1 MLRIFKKINIFE
13 KLHRLQ
19 KSKKLQ
25 RLQLL
30 QRFEKLQK
38 SKRFV
43 NKELVNLE
51 KSGQKKATQSGWRNK
66 YSLETTLKIRG
77 RKSQRATL
85 THLTSSTKFTLLCIA
100 P

>member
-19 KSKKLQ
+19 K
-25 RLQLL
+25 
-30 QRFEKLQK
+30 LQK
-38 SKRFV
+38 SKRLV

-85 THLTSSTKFTLLCIA
+85 THLTSSTKFT
-100 P
+100 

>member
-25 RLQLL
+25 RLQ
-30 QRFEKLQK
+30 RFEKLQK
-38 SKRFV
+38 SKRLV

-85 THLTSSTKFTLLCIA
+85 THLTSSTKFT
-100 P
+100 

>member
-13 KLHRLQ
+13 KLQRLQ

-25 RLQLL
+25 ILH
-30 QRFEKLQK
+30 RFQKLQK
-38 SKRFV
+38 SKRLV

-85 THLTSSTKFTLLCIA
+85 THLTSSTKFT
-100 P
+100 

>member
-13 KLHRLQ
+13 KLQRLQ

-25 RLQLL
+25 RLQ
-30 QRFEKLQK
+30 RFEKLQK
-38 SKRFV
+38 SKRLV

-85 THLTSSTKFTLLCIA
+85 THLTSSTKFT
-100 P
+100 